1 MANDVLTPQLS
12 VIGKGVIREDVR
24 KKVAGEVL
32 YSADWV
38 MPGMLYGKLVR
49 ALYSH
54 AKIKKLSSQDARH
67 VPGVVRIIEAKDVP
81 VNQFYDD
88 PSGLGEK
95 VAQHKVFQDDE
106 VRYAGEPICLVIA
119 KTPEAAEKGA
129 RAIEVEYEPL
139 PSIHNPLDA
148 LKDDAI
154 LVHPGGN
161 TVVQWNVHKGN
172 TQVAIQDPN
181 LVHIS
186 RTYRTQFVDHLYLEP
201 ESGVGWVDNDG
212 IVTLRCATQV
222 VEHYRNIARMLNI
235 SENRVR
241 IICPY
246 VGGGFGGKEDM
257 TVEPYLAIAAWITK
271 KPVKMVWSRQESL
284 QARPKRH
291 PFVMTY
297 DLWAKPCGDVVA
309 MKVDVTGDAGAYAL
323 LSPRVLFAAAVV
335 ATGPYHIDHV
345 DVTSRA
351 VYTHNVPTSAF
362 RGFGAMQMAFGYEQ
376 IMEEMA
382 QKLGIDS
389 VGFRRRHFIKK
400 GDTLA
405 TGEIQDT
412 AVWLNE
418 TLDKVLNELGEAPV
432 TDDGSKRIGIGIACT
447 MQPYGRT
454 VWFQDHASC
463 WLNLESDGSVI
474 LRTGVPDIGGG
485 QAASLCQIAAE
496 ILHVPLEA
504 VRAYYGDSALTPLAG
519 GTFATRQL
527 YMSGNAVV
535 KAAQELQEKIDH
547 VLKTA
552 WGDEGWQWDEEGMA
566 YSTSGLRISRSA
578 VYEAANALH
587 YPLSVHTT
595 FHAQSGEGYDN
606 KEGRAVKT
614 FPDFTFGCH
623 GALVEVD
630 VQTGTVKVLR
640 YVASHDVGVAINPLS
655 VEGQIHGGV
664 VQGLGYALSE
674 EVLYQDGQCVTALFS
689 QYMAPTAEQMPD
701 ITAIILESHEGK
713 GPFHARGIGE
723 PAIAPVAPAIAN
735 AVANALGPSCRVRSL
750 PITAEKIWGEL
761 SGLDG
766 SKI

>member
-1 MANDVLTPQLS
+1 MASYVLSPKTS
-12 VIGKGVIREDVR
+12 VIGKEVIREDVR
-24 KKVAGEVL
+24 KKVAGQVL
-32 YSADWV
+32 YSGDWV
-38 MPGMLYGKLVR
+38 MPGMLYAKLVR
-49 ALYSH
+49 AMYPH
-54 AKIKKLSSQDARH
+54 AKIKKIDSRGAYQVA
-67 VPGVVRIIEAKDVP
+67 GVVRVIEAKDVP

-95 VAQHKVFQDDE
+95 IAQHKVFQDDE
-106 VRYAGEPICLVIA
+106 VRYVGEPICLVVA

-129 RAIEVEYEPL
+129 EAIWVDYDVL
-139 PSIHNPLDA
+139 PSVHDPLEA
-148 LKDDAI
+148 LKEDAP
-154 LVHPGGN
+154 LVHPNGN
-161 TVVQWNVHKGN
+161 TVVEWNVHKGD
-172 TQVAIQDPN
+172 VDAVIAEPG
-181 LVHIS
+181 LVHIQ

-222 VEHYRNIARMLNI
+222 LEHYRDIARMLNLP
-235 SENRVR
+235 ENRVR
-241 IICPY
+241 VICPY

-257 TVEPYLAIAAWITK
+257 TVEPYLAIAAWITQ

-284 QARPKRH
+284 SARPKRH
-291 PFVMTY
+291 PFIMTY
-297 DLWAKPCGDVVA
+297 DVWAKPHGELVA
-309 MKVDVTGDAGAYAL
+309 MKVDIIGDAGAYAM

-335 ATGPYHIDHV
+335 ATGPYRIDHV
-345 DVTSRA
+345 DVKSHA

-376 IMEEMA
+376 IMEEIA
-382 QKLGIDS
+382 QELGIDA
-389 VGFRRRHFIKK
+389 VELRRRHFIRK
-400 GDTLA
+400 GDRLA

-418 TLDKVLNELGEAPV
+418 TMDNVLAELAKNPV
-432 TDDGSKRIGIGIACT
+432 PADSSKRIGRGIACT

-454 VWFQDHASC
+454 VWFHDQASC

-474 LRTGVPDIGGG
+474 LRIGVPDIGGG

-496 ILHVPLEA
+496 ILHVPLED
-504 VRAYYGDSALTPLAG
+504 VRPYYGDSALTPLAG

-535 KAAQELQEKIDH
+535 QAALELQEKIDH
-547 VLKTA
+547 VLTMT
-552 WGDEGWQWDEEGMA
+552 WGEQQWQWQDGIA
-566 YSTSGLRISRSA
+566 HSASGLSISLPA
-578 VYEAANALH
+578 IYEAASALH

-595 FHAQSGEGYDN
+595 FHAQVGEGYDN
-606 KEGRAVKT
+606 RQGRAHKT

-623 GALVEVD
+623 GAVVEVD
-630 VQTGTVKVLR
+630 EDTGMVKVLR

-674 EVLYQDGQCVTALFS
+674 EVVYQEGQCVTTLFS
-689 QYMAPTAEQMPD
+689 QYMVPTAEEMPD

-723 PAIAPVAPAIAN
+723 PAISPVAPAIAN
-735 AVANALGPSCRVRSL
+735 AIADALGSRLRVRSL
-750 PITAEKIWGEL
+750 PITAEKIWREL
-761 SGLDG
+761 S
-766 SKI
+766 STSSM

>member
-1 MANDVLTPQLS
+1 MVSHVLDSQPSL
-12 VIGKGVIREDVR
+12 IGKGVIREDVR
-24 KKVAGEVL
+24 KKVAGHVL
-32 YSADWV
+32 YSGDWV
-38 MPGMLYGKLVR
+38 MPGMLYAKLVR
-49 ALYSH
+49 ALYPH
-54 AKIKKLSSQDARH
+54 AKIKKIHSQGAYD
-67 VPGVVRIIEAKDVP
+67 VMGVLRVIEAKDVP

-88 PSGLGEK
+88 PTGLGEK
-95 VAQHKVFQDDE
+95 IRQHKVFQDDE
-106 VRYAGEPICLVIA
+106 VKYAGEPICLVIA

-129 RAIEVEYEPL
+129 EAIWVDYDIL
-139 PSIHNPLDA
+139 PSIHDPLQA
-148 LKDDAI
+148 LKEDSL
-154 LVHPGGN
+154 LVHPVGN

-172 TQVAIQDPN
+172 TEVAIKDPQ

-212 IVTLRCATQV
+212 TVTLRCATQV
-222 VEHYRNIARMLNI
+222 LEHYRDIARMLNL

-241 IICPY
+241 VICPY

-291 PFVMTY
+291 PFIMTY
-297 DLWAKPCGDVVA
+297 DVWAKSSGELVA
-309 MKVDVTGDAGAYAL
+309 MKVDIVGDAGAYAL

-335 ATGPYHIDHV
+335 ATGPYRIDNV
-345 DVTSRA
+345 DVKSRA

-376 IMEEMA
+376 IMEEIA
-382 QKLGIDS
+382 QELGMDA
-389 VGFRRRHFIKK
+389 VEFRRRHFIHK

-412 AVWLNE
+412 AVWLNQ
-418 TLDKVLNELGEAPV
+418 TLDKVLDELGDRPV
-432 TDDGSKRIGIGIACT
+432 ATDLSKRIGWGIACT

-454 VWFQDHASC
+454 VWFHDHASC
-463 WLNLESDGSVI
+463 WLNLESDGSVV
-474 LRTGVPDIGGG
+474 LRIGVPDIGGG
-485 QAASLCQIAAE
+485 QQASLCQIAAE
-496 ILHVPLEA
+496 ILQVPLED
-504 VRAYYGDSALTPLAG
+504 VHPYYGDSALTPLAG

-527 YMSGNAVV
+527 YMSGNAAV
-535 KAAQELQEKIDH
+535 KAAQELREKIEQ
-547 VLKTA
+547 VLKIT
-552 WGDEGWQWDEEGMA
+552 WGDLTWQWEEGMA
-566 YSTSGLRISRSA
+566 CSSGLRISRSA
-578 VYEAANALH
+578 IYEAANVLH

-595 FHAQSGEGYDN
+595 FHAQSGKTYDN
-606 KEGRAVKT
+606 EEGRAVKT

-630 VQTGTVKVLR
+630 EQTGRVKVLK

-674 EVLYQDGQCVTALFS
+674 EVIYEEGQCRTALLS
-689 QYMAPTAEQMPD
+689 QYMAPTAEEMPN
-701 ITAIILESHEGK
+701 ITAIVLESHEGK

-723 PAIAPVAPAIAN
+723 PAISPVAPAIAN
-735 AVANALGPSCRVRSL
+735 AVANALGPSVRVRTL
-750 PITAEKIWGEL
+750 PITAEKIWREL
-761 SGLDG
+761 SR
-766 SKI
+766 